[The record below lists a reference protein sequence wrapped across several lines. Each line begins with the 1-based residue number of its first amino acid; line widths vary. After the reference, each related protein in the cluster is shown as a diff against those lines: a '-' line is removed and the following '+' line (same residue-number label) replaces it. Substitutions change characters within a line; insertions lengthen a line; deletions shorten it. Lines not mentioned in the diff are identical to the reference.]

1 LDSLRAVPLGHTP
14 DATALIFFSGYYGI
28 QSNRQNYL
36 VPINAFQQ
44 RGC

>member
-1 LDSLRAVPLGHTP
+1 MKAAIGHTP
-14 DATALIFFSGYYGI
+14 DATASIFFSGYGI